1 MFGVTINE
9 HLIHLLR
16 KPGAFLLRCHL
27 AVSFEKSQ
35 FDTLRHIINNI
46 EQNLLL
52 SRFCCLNWSVGE
64 VMFEMN
70 NFSNLSLLGL
80 LIRRGIK
87 ML

>member
-52 SRFCCLNWSVGE
+52 SLSLNWSIGE

-70 NFSNLSLLGL
+70 NFSNLSLSL
-80 LIRRGIK
+80 LK
-87 ML
+87 LYVVAYALVY